1 MVDIDFL
8 HPVRKES
15 PSERAEFEK
24 IHESRRTDVQR
35 DEMVWEVLEA
45 PSKLSNGVHGGNI
58 YEIKRRYKKDVI
70 DFSANINPLGL
81 TKTVKE
87 ELAKCYRLILHY
99 PDPDARN
106 LTKQIA
112 EYWEIDEQNILT
124 GNGSTELI
132 YLIAH
137 AFKPEKT
144 LIPVPTF
151 SEYERAVALL
161 QNTENRIQK
170 TEPPTHPS
178 PSRGEGKGGG
188 EGQCPN
194 NIKYFILN
202 KDNNFDINL
211 AEFITTMREERSD
224 MAFLCNPN
232 NPTGRLL
239 KKNGVLKIMETAKEL
254 KCCLVIDEAFMDF
267 LPDEKSHTFI
277 WKAVKDKRI
286 IVLRSFTKFF
296 ALPGLRIG
304 YLVAHKDLIKR
315 LKQIQ
320 PPWSVNSIAQ
330 YLARI
335 LLNDRDYI
343 EKTRRLI
350 NEERE
355 FLFNELAA
363 IKELKPYPS
372 VANFFLVKIID
383 SRLDSSIL
391 TGRLIQKGIL
401 IRNCSNFRGLDS
413 RYFRMAVRFRR
424 ENIKLIKALREELN
438 YLSSTR

>member
-1 MVDIDFL
+1 MVDIDF
-8 HPVRKES
+8 
-15 PSERAEFEK
+15 F
-24 IHESRRTDVQR
+24 
-35 DEMVWEVLEA
+35 
-45 PSKLSNGVHGGNI
+45 HGGNI

-81 TKTVKE
+81 TKAVKR
-87 ELAKCYRLILHY
+87 ELSKCYRLIPHY
-99 PDPDARN
+99 PDPEAKDLIR
-106 LTKQIA
+106 QIA
-112 EYWEIDEQNILT
+112 EYWEIDEQNILI

-137 AFKPEKT
+137 VFKPEKA

-151 SEYERAVALL
+151 SEYERAVKSVGSKIEFLKL
-161 QNTENRIQK
+161 KEVDSFT
-170 TEPPTHPS
+170 PPLRAKARFTLDITNS
-178 PSRGEGKGGG
+178 DKADIS
-188 EGQCPN
+188 
-194 NIKYFILN
+194 FI
-202 KDNNFDINL
+202 
-211 AEFITTMREERSD
+211 S
-224 MAFLCNPN
+224 NPN
-232 NPTGRLL
+232 NPTGNLLIKNKRFDLNSRL
-239 KKNGVLKIMETAKEL
+239 NI
-254 KCCLVIDEAFMDF
+254 IDEAFMDF

-391 TGRLIQKGIL
+391 TGRLVQKGIL
-401 IRNCSNFRGLDS
+401 IRDCSNFRNLNN
-413 RYFRMAVRFRR
+413 RFIRMAVRFRR
-424 ENIKLIKALREELN
+424 ENTKLIKALREELN

>member
-1 MVDIDFL
+1 MVDIDF
-8 HPVRKES
+8 
-15 PSERAEFEK
+15 F
-24 IHESRRTDVQR
+24 
-35 DEMVWEVLEA
+35 
-45 PSKLSNGVHGGNI
+45 HGGNI

-81 TKTVKE
+81 TKAVKR
-87 ELAKCYRLILHY
+87 ELSKCYRLIPHY
-99 PDPDARN
+99 PDPEAKDLIR
-106 LTKQIA
+106 QIA
-112 EYWEIDEQNILT
+112 EYWEIDEQNILI

-137 AFKPEKT
+137 VFKPEKA

-151 SEYERAVALL
+151 SEYERAVKSVGSKIEFLKL
-161 QNTENRIQK
+161 KEVDSFT
-170 TEPPTHPS
+170 PPLRAKARFTLDITNS
-178 PSRGEGKGGG
+178 DKADIS
-188 EGQCPN
+188 
-194 NIKYFILN
+194 FI
-202 KDNNFDINL
+202 
-211 AEFITTMREERSD
+211 S
-224 MAFLCNPN
+224 NPN
-232 NPTGRLL
+232 NPTGNLLIKNKRFDLNSRL
-239 KKNGVLKIMETAKEL
+239 NI
-254 KCCLVIDEAFMDF
+254 IDEAFMDF

-304 YLVAHKDLIKR
+304 YLVAHKDLIKS

-330 YLARI
+330 HLARI

-343 EKTRRLI
+343 EKTRRVI

-355 FLFNELAA
+355 FLFNKLAA
-363 IKELKPYPS
+363 LKGLKPYPS
-372 VANFFLVKIID
+372 VANFFLVNIID